1 MEAFGLER
9 FGVRSA
15 ADIALHGAST
25 ALEDDIR
32 AAPGL
37 SELLQDDST
46 AFHVGHHM
54 LNGVIRKADTPL
66 FLRICDG
73 EIGQLLSNL
82 RGKGEHY
89 MFLPFLRGRQ
99 IGPDEMTPERFLAVA
114 GWEVLSD
121 ADHVIFWEAWE
132 KAGSRWIEANDRS

>member
-1 MEAFGLER
+1 MEAYGLDR

-15 ADIALHGAST
+15 EDIALHSAST
-25 ALEDDIR
+25 ALESDIR

-46 AFHVGHHM
+46 ASHVGHHM
-54 LNGVIRKADTPL
+54 INGVIRKLDTPL

-73 EIGQLLSNL
+73 EIGQMLSNL

-89 MFLPFLRGRQ
+89 MFLPRLLARAISSGKIAPKQFL
-99 IGPDEMTPERFLAVA
+99 ITA

-121 ADHVIFWEAWE
+121 EDHVIFLEAWE
-132 KAGSRWIEANDRS
+132 KAGSRWIEVNDRS